1 MSGGAVLRLGLVIVA
16 VLPGAG
22 GAALAGSGK
31 TPPPAAQAPAKPRMA
46 VQAPDLW
53 VTRLLVGTLD
63 ASTNTYV
70 PLPPEGVAA
79 GQQFRLVCYFA
90 NRGGGTSGS
99 FRVLHQIDGKTVGY
113 SSPIPGLAHDA
124 RGVRDLRVTYATAG
138 SHRYDC
144 VLAFAEPSPEVVT
157 DNNKLGTVFLVHA
170 PAQMQPA
177 ERPGPNL
184 PQVQGPAPRVSNVDL
199 TVPQIFAQDG
209 FWSVDWQVIGEA
221 VITVSVKNVG
231 MEAAPSQEWHW
242 QWVVDGVPRG
252 CAATD
257 PRIRRDVESP
267 ARFGLTPGES
277 RTVAFRFSGVSD
289 EDLAHLAVGFVKTY
303 RVKVR
308 FNCDFAQ
315 PERDG
320 NDNESREIPVW
331 FKGRKGVPG
340 YP

>member
-1 MSGGAVLRLGLVIVA
+1 MRELALLRLALVPLSMVA
-16 VLPGAG
+16 V
-22 GAALAGSGK
+22 AAQAAASGK
-31 TPPPAAQAPAKPRMA
+31 TPPPAAQAPSKPRVA
-46 VQAPDLW
+46 ATLPDLV
-53 VTRLLVGTLD
+53 VTRVFVGTLD
-63 ASTNTYV
+63 ASTSTYV
-70 PLPPEGVAA
+70 ALPPEGVAA
-79 GQQFRLVCYFA
+79 GQQFRLACFFA

-113 SSPIPGLAHDA
+113 SSPIPGLAHGA
-124 RGVRDLRVTYATAG
+124 SSSRGILFTYRTAG

-144 VLAFAEPSPEVVT
+144 AVECVDPGAELVT
-157 DNNKLGTVFLVHA
+157 ENNKLGTVFLVHA

-177 ERPGPNL
+177 ARPGPSL
-184 PQVQGPAPRVSNVDL
+184 PAGPVRAPRVSNVDL
-199 TVPQIFAQDG
+199 TVPQIIAQDG
-209 FWSVDWQVIGEA
+209 FWSVDWQLIGEA
-221 VITVSVKNVG
+221 VITVTVKNVG
-231 MEAAPSQEWHW
+231 MEAAPTQEWHW
-242 QWVVDGVPRG
+242 QWVVDGVPRA

-257 PRIRRDVESP
+257 PRIRRDVDSP
-267 ARFGLTPGES
+267 ARFGLMPGES

-289 EDLAHLAVGFVKTY
+289 EDLAHLALGFVKTY

-331 FKGRKGVPG
+331 FKARKGVPG